1 MKELRCGVVG
11 LRRGRMFA
19 DIFDALPDCRTVAV
33 CDIDPKALAAQ
44 AHLAAHS
51 DYDAFLGEGLDLVAV
66 ITPGPVHAEQSVRAL
81 EAGAHVLC
89 ETPCVYSLDEA
100 RAVVAAVRRT
110 GRKYMLAEDYIWTGW
125 AGALKAK
132 AEAGHLGQ
140 IVYAEGDYTHDCR
153 DIMLA
158 DEGGFVPYAGRT
170 DHPNARKTWRA
181 TDLPPITYC
190 SHTLGPLLTIMDDR
204 VVSVVSM
211 STGTHTAAELGTIDL
226 ESALLATAKGAV
238 IRLTNGFTV
247 ACPMTLFYNL
257 VGTGGSARLDTA
269 GGMSARWYSDV
280 AQPPTDG
287 WQEIPAESLHRA
299 DGLDNV
305 AAMVRD
311 FVRSVVEDE
320 GEPLDVYGSMEVALP
335 GVLAHESAMR
345 GGEKIDVPD
354 LRAED

>member
-11 LRRGRMFA
+11 LRRGGMFVE
-19 DIFDALPDCRTVAV
+19 IFDRLPSCRTVAV
-33 CDIDPKALAAQ
+33 CDVEPKALAPY
-44 AHLAAHS
+44 AHLAAHT
-51 DYDAFLGEGLDLVAV
+51 DYDAFLAEGLNVVAV
-66 ITPGPVHAEQSVRAL
+66 ITPGPVHADQSVRAL
-81 EAGAHVLC
+81 EAGTHVLC
-89 ETPCVYSLDEA
+89 ETPCVYSLEEA
-100 RAVVAAVRRT
+100 RAVVAAVRRS

-132 AEAGHLGQ
+132 ADAGDLGQ

-158 DEGGFVPYAGRT
+158 DDDGFVPYARRAE
-170 DHPNARKTWRA
+170 HPDARKTWRA

-204 VVSVVSM
+204 VVSVVGM
-211 STGTHTAAELGTIDL
+211 SAGTHTAPELGTIDL

-287 WQEIPAESLHRA
+287 WQEIPAESLQRA

-311 FVRSVVEDE
+311 FVRSIIEDKP
-320 GEPLDVYGSMEVALP
+320 EPLDVYRSMEFALP
-335 GVLAHESAMR
+335 GVLAHESASR
-345 GGEKIDVPD
+345 GGQKIDVPD
-354 LRAED
+354 LRPGD